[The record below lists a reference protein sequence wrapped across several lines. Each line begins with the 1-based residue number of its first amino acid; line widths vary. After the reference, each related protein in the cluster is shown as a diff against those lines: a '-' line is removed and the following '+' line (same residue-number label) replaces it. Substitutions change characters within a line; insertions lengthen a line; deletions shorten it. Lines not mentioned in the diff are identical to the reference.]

1 MRLKPIAGG
10 SQPRSVGE
18 AISMECPI
26 SQHDGSRMDAIKGFK
41 SVRWR
46 REFTITSDFMPFR
59 YLVPD
64 IF

>member
-1 MRLKPIAGG
+1 
-10 SQPRSVGE
+10 
-18 AISMECPI
+18 MECPI